1 MLVSKEFE
9 NIIGIILDHLHIVI
23 LHTINYKVQHTI
35 NYKVQHTSLITMF
48 QGLMSQMRATGLGK
62 REC

>member
-23 LHTINYKVQHTI
+23 LHTINYKVQHT
-35 NYKVQHTSLITMF
+35 SLITML
-48 QGLMSQMRATGLGK
+48 QGLMSQMRTMGLGK